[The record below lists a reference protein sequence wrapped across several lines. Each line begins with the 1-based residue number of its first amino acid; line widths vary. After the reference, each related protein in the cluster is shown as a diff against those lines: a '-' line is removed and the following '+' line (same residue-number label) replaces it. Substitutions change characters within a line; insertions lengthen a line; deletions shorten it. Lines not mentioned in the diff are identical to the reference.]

1 MYLQKPDPSQ
11 LQVAAMSSVT
21 LKSREP
27 LRSTAP
33 AAIMVNKTQL
43 DKPAF
48 ESGTV

>member
-11 LQVAAMSSVT
+11 LQVAAVSSVT

-27 LRSTAP
+27 LHSTAP
-33 AAIMVNKTQL
+33 AIMVNKTQL